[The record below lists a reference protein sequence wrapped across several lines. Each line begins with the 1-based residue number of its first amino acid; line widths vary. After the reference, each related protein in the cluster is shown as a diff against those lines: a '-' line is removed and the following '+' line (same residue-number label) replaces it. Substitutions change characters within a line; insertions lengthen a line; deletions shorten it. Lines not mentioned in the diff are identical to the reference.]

1 MAIIP
6 ANMTPHGLVELY
18 HSDQECILEVPTRDT
33 LDVNS
38 VEDEVL
44 KIHVPAESHCCYGV
58 RPRKIL
64 QVVVQLF

>member
-1 MAIIP
+1 MVALNCLRASLRIARLEKHRLMAIIP

-44 KIHVPAESHCCYGV
+44 KIHV
-58 RPRKIL
+58 
-64 QVVVQLF
+64 